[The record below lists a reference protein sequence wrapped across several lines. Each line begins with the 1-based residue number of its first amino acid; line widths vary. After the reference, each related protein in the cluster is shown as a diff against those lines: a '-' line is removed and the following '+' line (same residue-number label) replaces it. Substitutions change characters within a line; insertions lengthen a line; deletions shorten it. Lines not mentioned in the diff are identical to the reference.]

1 MSKEIV
7 VAEELQQGMP
17 ESLSA
22 LVQLGTRTEAEQSMA
37 LRAIQL
43 GVASAAC
50 ENISRMHSM
59 GKRALSVAEKLN
71 EAYLLKV
78 EEELAT
84 DIMTKQELRAEMN
97 HISGMAM
104 EVTKLETKLIQ
115 GKPLFPEDTMSSE
128 DRMILRM
135 FNNITTPDQKQK
147 FITLLEREFGS
158 ESFTEVAEE
167 EPQSGGSYGD
177 VEALAGQEVPAPPVV
192 QDWVDDVQEGPVI
205 EETPVI
211 EEAPVVEEVSAP
223 VEHQAPIPSP
233 LFAEV
238 PKVADDD
245 EFEGM

>member
-1 MSKEIV
+1 MSKEIA

-59 GKRALSVAEKLN
+59 GKRALSVAELLN
-71 EAYLLKV
+71 EAYLRKV
-78 EEELAT
+78 EEELST
-84 DIMTKQELRAEMN
+84 DTMTKQELRAEMN

-135 FNNITTPDQKQK
+135 FNNISTPDQKQK

-192 QDWVDDVQEGPVI
+192 QDWESDVQQGPA
-205 EETPVI
+205 I

>member
-71 EAYLLKV
+71 ETYLCKV

-84 DIMTKQELRAEMN
+84 DVMTKQELRAEMN

-192 QDWVDDVQEGPVI
+192 QDWVEEAQEVSA
-205 EETPVI
+205 
-211 EEAPVVEEVSAP
+211 EEAPVIEEVSAP
-223 VEHQAPIPSP
+223 IEHQAPIPSP

>member
-59 GKRALSVAEKLN
+59 GKRALSVAEMLN
-71 EAYLLKV
+71 ETYLRKV

-84 DIMTKQELRAEMN
+84 DTMTKQELRAEMN

-192 QDWVDDVQEGPVI
+192 QDWGESDQEPPV
-205 EETPVI
+205 V
-211 EEAPVVEEVSAP
+211 EEASVVEEVSAP
-223 VEHQAPIPSP
+223 TEHQAPIPSP

>member
-1 MSKEIV
+1 MSKEIA

-59 GKRALSVAEKLN
+59 GKRALSVAEMLN
-71 EAYLLKV
+71 ETYLRKV

-84 DIMTKQELRAEMN
+84 DTMTKQELRTEMS

-192 QDWVDDVQEGPVI
+192 QDWVEEAQEVS
-205 EETPVI
+205 T
-211 EEAPVVEEVSAP
+211 EEAPAVEEASAP
-223 VEHQAPIPSP
+223 AEHQAPIPSP

-238 PKVADDD
+238 PKVADD

>member
-192 QDWVDDVQEGPVI
+192 QDWAGEEQEGFTVRD
-205 EETPVI
+205 ESAI

-245 EFEGM
+245 EFAGM

>member
-135 FNNITTPDQKQK
+135 FNNISTPDQKQK

-192 QDWVDDVQEGPVI
+192 QDWVEEAQESSA
-205 EETPVI
+205 I
-211 EEAPVVEEVSAP
+211 EEASVVEETSAP

-238 PKVADDD
+238 PKVADD

>member
-1 MSKEIV
+1 MSKEIA

-59 GKRALSVAEKLN
+59 GKRALSVAEMLN
-71 EAYLLKV
+71 ETYLRKV
-78 EEELAT
+78 EEELMT
-84 DIMTKQELRAEMN
+84 DTMTKQELRAEMN
-97 HISGMAM
+97 HIAGMAM

-192 QDWVDDVQEGPVI
+192 QDWGEGENDQAGPA
-205 EETPVI
+205 I
-211 EEAPVVEEVSAP
+211 EEASVVEEVSAP
-223 VEHQAPIPSP
+223 IEHQAPIPSP

-238 PKVADDD
+238 PKVADAD

>member
-1 MSKEIV
+1 MV

-59 GKRALSVAEKLN
+59 GKRALDVAQRLN
-71 EAYLLKV
+71 EAYLVKV
-78 EEELAT
+78 MEELVT
-84 DIMTKQELRAEMN
+84 DTMTKSELRSEMTC
-97 HISGMAM
+97 ITGMAM

-135 FNNITTPDQKQK
+135 FNNISTPDQKQK
-147 FITLLEREFGS
+147 FISLLEREFGS
-158 ESFTEVAEE
+158 ESFAEE
-167 EPQSGGSYGD
+167 SEDDPQSGGSYGD
-177 VEALAGQEVPAPPVV
+177 VEALAGQEVPEPAV
-192 QDWVDDVQEGPVI
+192 
-205 EETPVI
+205 
-211 EEAPVVEEVSAP
+211 VVESVADEVEGVTMEQAWDGP
-223 VEHQAPIPSP
+223 QNVEPQAPIPSP
-233 LFAEV
+233 LFANV
-238 PKVADDD
+238 PQVADDD
-245 EFEGM
+245 EFNGM